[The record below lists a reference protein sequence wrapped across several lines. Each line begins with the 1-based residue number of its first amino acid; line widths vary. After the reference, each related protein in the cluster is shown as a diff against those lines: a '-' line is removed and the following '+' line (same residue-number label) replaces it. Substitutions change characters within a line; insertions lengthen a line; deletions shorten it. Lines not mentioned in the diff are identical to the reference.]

1 MTQTQQPFSTS
12 QALNDALL
20 TMDATEFSQWI
31 IDVLDKGYLDSYIKE
46 IGRALF
52 NRRDVLLGNPPK
64 APTPTPMQLPQGGTK
79 QTPPQFTPKKKG
91 FYDPNAPFAS
101 DEPAGNVSANNS
113 PVPTADNKVQPVS
126 ASLLTSDTNHFVYRG
141 KYYPKDAF
149 KGKEFAMPYTVNPKY
164 MTGVTYIVT
173 GVGNKRLKVK
183 LTSEPKVGTRFH
195 NCYLQGTAVFLPL
208 SYIAQLLEQ

>member
-1 MTQTQQPFSTS
+1 MTISEL
-12 QALNDALL
+12 LNEAVL
-20 TMDATEFSQWI
+20 TMDTGEVATWLV
-31 IDVLDKGYLDSYIKE
+31 DVLNKGYLDSHIKV
-46 IGRALF
+46 IGQSLF
-52 NRRDVLLGNPPK
+52 SRRDVLLGNQPRPV
-64 APTPTPMQLPQGGTK
+64 PTPTVTQPTNVGQ
-79 QTPPQFTPKKKG
+79 QFTPANPNGKKG

-101 DEPAGNVSANNS
+101 NEPAGNVSTNNS

-149 KGKEFAMPYTVNPKY
+149 KGKEFAMPYSVNPKY
-164 MTGVTYIVT
+164 MAGVTYVVT

-208 SYIAQLLEQ
+208 SYIAHLLEQ